1 MRYILF
7 LLTLIGINNI
17 HIIFIICMVSVRG
30 LHDQLGLERERTT
43 CIDIPEVNPEDVF
56 LISVLLEDGLK
67 ALLETID
74 RGLACAEDGEARKL
88 ATELSENVLLLIVFL
103 KELTQPS

>member
-1 MRYILF
+1 M
-7 LLTLIGINNI
+7 
-17 HIIFIICMVSVRG
+17 
-30 LHDQLGLERERTT
+30 GLERERTT

-88 ATELSENVLLLIVFL
+88 ATELIKKMFYS
-103 KELTQPS
+103 

>member
-1 MRYILF
+1 M
-7 LLTLIGINNI
+7 
-17 HIIFIICMVSVRG
+17 
-30 LHDQLGLERERTT
+30 GLECERTT

-88 ATELSENVLLLIVFL
+88 ATELIRKCSTNNCFPQRTHATFL
-103 KELTQPS
+103 MRYLNFWIQTKKLWRHL

>member
-1 MRYILF
+1 M
-7 LLTLIGINNI
+7 
-17 HIIFIICMVSVRG
+17 
-30 LHDQLGLERERTT
+30 GLERERTT

-67 ALLETID
+67 ALLKTID

-88 ATELSENVLLLIVFL
+88 AT
-103 KELTQPS
+103 

>member
-1 MRYILF
+1 M
-7 LLTLIGINNI
+7 N
-17 HIIFIICMVSVRG
+17 
-30 LHDQLGLERERTT
+30 
-43 CIDIPEVNPEDVF
+43 IPEVNPEDVF

-88 ATELSENVLLLIVFL
+88 ATELIRLHIFISQLFSPHATSTFGFRPKNRADICKLC
-103 KELTQPS
+103 S